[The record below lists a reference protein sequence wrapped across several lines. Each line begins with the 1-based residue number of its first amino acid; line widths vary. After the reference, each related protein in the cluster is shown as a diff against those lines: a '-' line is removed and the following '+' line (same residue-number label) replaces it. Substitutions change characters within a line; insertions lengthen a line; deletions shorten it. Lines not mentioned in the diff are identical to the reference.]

1 MHDLLPITIAIA
13 LSVLSIALLG
23 VALFWL

>member
-13 LSVLSIALLG
+13 LSAISVALLG